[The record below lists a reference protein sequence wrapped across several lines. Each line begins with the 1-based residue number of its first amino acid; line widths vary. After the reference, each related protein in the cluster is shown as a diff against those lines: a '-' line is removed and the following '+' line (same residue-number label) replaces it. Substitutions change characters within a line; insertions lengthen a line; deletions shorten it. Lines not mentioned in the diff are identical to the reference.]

1 MSKPMRVVFIAPD
14 FPPEQR
20 FFTRGLARVGAEV
33 IGVGGSPEGALDPS
47 VREVLSAYL
56 HVPHLF
62 NEPRAA
68 ETIARAVAKL
78 APDRVESLWEPTV
91 LLAARVRE
99 MLGLPGMSRD
109 TVLGFRDKVTM
120 RERCAAAGVRIPC
133 TRRART
139 VGEARQAA
147 EEVGFPLVLKP
158 IAGAGSADTYRC
170 DTPEQLADVLR
181 RTGHVAEVSIE
192 EFVDGEE
199 FTCDTVCIDG
209 EPVFESVTQYFP
221 RPLVFRSEQ
230 WISPAQI
237 TYRDPHQPAL
247 MPGVALG
254 RQVVA
259 ALGMGTGFTHMEW
272 YRKPDGEVVLGEIGC
287 RNGGGHLVDM
297 MNWSNDIDVYTEWAR
312 AVCFG
317 RFEAKPSRAYHVG
330 MVFKRA
336 AGEGRITGHAGRQMF
351 HNAAGEWLVADTL
364 LPVGAHRRDWK
375 ATLVSDGFLCV
386 RHPELGKVHALVDRA
401 INEVRIYAGG

>member
-1 MSKPMRVVFIAPD
+1 MRVVFIAPD

-20 FFTRGLARVGAEV
+20 LFTRGLARVGAEV
-33 IGVGGSPEGALDPS
+33 IGVGGSPEGALDPA
-47 VREVLSAYL
+47 VRAALSAYL

-68 ETIARAVAKL
+68 ETIARAVARLK
-78 APDRVESLWEPTV
+78 PDRVESLWEPTV

-99 MLGLPGMSRD
+99 MLDLPGMRYD
-109 TVLGFRDKVTM
+109 TALGFRDKVTM
-120 RERCAAAGVRIPC
+120 RERCAAAGVRIPH

-139 VGEARQAA
+139 VGEAWQAA
-147 EEVGFPLVLKP
+147 EEIGFPLVLKP
-158 IAGAGSADTYRC
+158 VAGAGSADTYRC
-170 DTPEQLADVLR
+170 DTPDALNDVLR
-181 RTGHVAEVSIE
+181 RTGHVPEVSVE

-199 FTCDTVCIDG
+199 FTCDAVCIDG

-230 WISPAQI
+230 WISPAQL

-247 MPGVALG
+247 MPGVELG
-254 RQVVA
+254 RRVVQ

-297 MNWSNDIDVYTEWAR
+297 MNWSNDIDLYTEWAR

-317 RFEAKPSRAYHVG
+317 EFEAAPSRAYHVG

-336 AGEGRITGHAGRQMF
+336 VGEGRITGVVGQQMF
-351 HNAAGEWLVADTL
+351 HNAAGPWLVADTL

-386 RHPELGKVHALVDRA
+386 RHPELGKVRGLMDRA
-401 INEVRIYAGG
+401 IDEVRLYAGG

>member
-1 MSKPMRVVFIAPD
+1 MRVVFIAPD
-14 FPPEQR
+14 YPPEQR

-33 IGVGGSPEGALDPS
+33 IGVGNGPEEGLDPIVKQS
-47 VREVLSAYL
+47 LSAYL
-56 HVPHLF
+56 RVPHLF
-62 NEPRAA
+62 AEERAA
-68 ETIARAVAKL
+68 QTIAAAVARLK
-78 APDRVESLWEPTV
+78 PDRVESLWEPTV

-99 MLGLPGMSRD
+99 LLGIEGMSRD

-120 RERCAAAGVRIPC
+120 RERCEAAGIRVPRS
-133 TRRART
+133 RRART
-139 VGEARQAA
+139 VGEAWKAA

-170 DTPEQLADVLR
+170 DDIRQLEEVLR
-181 RTGHVAEVSIE
+181 RTGHVPEVSIE

-209 EPVFESVTQYFP
+209 VPVFESVSQYFP

-230 WISPAQI
+230 WISPAQM
-237 TYRDPHQPAL
+237 TWRDPYQPAL
-247 MPGVALG
+247 LPGVEMG
-254 RQVVA
+254 RAVCA

-272 YRKPDGEVVLGEIGC
+272 YKKADGEVVLGEIGC

-297 MNWSNDIDVYTEWAR
+297 MNWSNDFDIYVEWAR

-317 RFEAKPSRAYHVG
+317 RFEAEPSRAYHVG

-336 AGEGRITGHAGRQMF
+336 QGEGRITGIVGREMF

-364 LPVGAHRRDWK
+364 LPVGSHRRDWK

-386 RHPELGKVHALVDRA
+386 RHPDSGKVRALMDRA
-401 INEVRIYAGG
+401 INEVRLYAGG